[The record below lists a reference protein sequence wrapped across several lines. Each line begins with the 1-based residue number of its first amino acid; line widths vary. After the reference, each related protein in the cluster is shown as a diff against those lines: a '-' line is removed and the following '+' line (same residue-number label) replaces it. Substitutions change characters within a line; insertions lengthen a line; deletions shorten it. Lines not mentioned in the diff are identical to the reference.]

1 MTVFKHLDI
10 TISGLKQH
18 YSNGDFTPTQLIEH
32 LHKKYSEVT
41 DNPIWISLLTLE
53 QLSPYLHFLDD
64 KSPDSLPLFGIPF
77 AIKDNIDLEKIPTTA
92 ACPDFSYTPDNS
104 AFVVQ
109 QLINAGAIPIGKTNL
124 DQFATGLVG
133 VRSPWGAVKNALN
146 EKLISGGSSSGSAV
160 AVSKQWVTFSLGTD
174 TAGSGRVPAS
184 LNNIV
189 GLKPTKGL
197 LSTQGVV
204 PACRS
209 LDAVS
214 IFSLTVDD
222 ANTVFNI
229 AAQFNEQDS
238 YSRKNVFNNGKHY
251 YRTRETLFK
260 NKSLSKQTNDKPKT
274 DSKTKASDKQH
285 SALNTD
291 IKIGIPKSHQ
301 LNYFNNDES
310 SEIFYQSLQKIQQLD
325 ATLVEIDFEPFL
337 EAAKL
342 LYEGPWVAERYL
354 ATLPLIED
362 SPNSLL
368 PVIRTIIENGKKFS
382 ALDSFSFQYRLQ
394 AFKQQADK
402 ILSAVDMIVTPT
414 TGTTYTI
421 EDVAKDPIQLNS
433 NMGYYTNFMNL
444 LDCAAIVVPTGFYK
458 DGVGFG
464 VTLFHSAF
472 SDKRLLSLASE
483 IQNMLALPLGD
494 NPLPAVASNEALPAI
509 NANTLGKI
517 PSKTINVVVC
527 GAHLKGLPLNWQLTD
542 RGATLLEKTQSSPD
556 YKLYALAGGPPFR
569 PGMMRVDR
577 DGESIDV
584 EVWQV
589 PVENFGSFVAEIPPP
604 LGIGKVQLID
614 RRWESGFIC
623 EAHGIIGAKDITALK
638 SWKKYMSEKNG
649 PIR

>member
-1 MTVFKHLDI
+1 MTVFNDLDI

-18 YSNGDFTPTQLIEH
+18 YLKGDFTPTQLIEH

-41 DNPIWISLLTLE
+41 DNPIWISLLNLE

-77 AIKDNIDLEKIPTTA
+77 AIKDNIDLKNIPTTA

-133 VRSPWGAVKNALN
+133 VRSPWGPVKNALN
-146 EKLISGGSSSGSAV
+146 DNIISGGSSSGSAV

-229 AAQFNEQDS
+229 AAQFDETDE
-238 YSRKNVFNNGKHY
+238 YARKNTFNNGKFY
-251 YRTRETLFK
+251 YRTREILQNHSSPK
-260 NKSLSKQTNDKPKT
+260 LRIGVPKQN
-274 DSKTKASDKQH
+274 QF
-285 SALNTD
+285 NF
-291 IKIGIPKSHQ
+291 
-301 LNYFNNDES
+301 FNNTES
-310 SEIFYQSLQKIQQLD
+310 TQIFKRSLDNIQQLNS
-325 ATLVEIDFEPFL
+325 TLIEIDFEPFI

-362 SPNSLL
+362 SPNALL
-368 PVIRTIIENGKKFS
+368 PVIRTIIENGKTFS
-382 ALDSFSFQYRLQ
+382 ALETFSFQYRLQ
-394 AFKQQADK
+394 ALKQQADK
-402 ILSAVDMIVTPT
+402 ILASVDMIITPT
-414 TGTTYTI
+414 AGTFYSI
-421 EDVAKDPIQLNS
+421 DEVNKDPIQLNS

-444 LDCAAIVVPTGFYK
+444 LDCSAVVVPASFYQN
-458 DGVGFG
+458 GIGFG

-472 SDKRLLSLASE
+472 ADKRLLSLASE
-483 IQNMLALPLGD
+483 IQNAFTLPLGD
-494 NPLPAVASNEALPAI
+494 SSLVTATI
-509 NANTLGKI
+509 NQNNIGKT
-517 PSKTINVVVC
+517 PSRTINVVVC
-527 GAHLKGLPLNWQLTD
+527 GAHLKNLPLNWQLTE

-569 PGMMRVDR
+569 PGMMRVD
-577 DGESIDV
+577 DGGESIEV

-589 PVENFGSFVAEIPPP
+589 PIENFGSFVAEIPPP

-623 EAHGIIGAKDITALK
+623 EAHGINGAKDITELK
-638 SWKKYMSEKNG
+638 SWKKYISEKTA
-649 PIR
+649 PIK